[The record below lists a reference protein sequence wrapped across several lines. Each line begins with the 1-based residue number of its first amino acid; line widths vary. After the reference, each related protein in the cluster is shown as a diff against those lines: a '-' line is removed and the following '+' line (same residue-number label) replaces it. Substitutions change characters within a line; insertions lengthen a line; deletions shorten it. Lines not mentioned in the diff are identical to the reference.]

1 MRWDNIPQELK
12 NLRQWVCW
20 QAAPV
25 PGKPDKIKKMPVNP
39 LTGGAAQSNN
49 PDTWADFQAA
59 AAAASRFSGIGF
71 MFANGYFGVDID
83 GIDGDIEAFKQ
94 GDPQNIVGEFLHS
107 LASYGEYSVSGRGLH
122 IICKGKLPPGG
133 RRKGNVEMYEKG
145 RFFVMTGNQAGP
157 YAQLNDCTQLIKP
170 LHEKYIGGGRAP
182 LPQREPAALS
192 LSDSEL
198 LDKIRGSKQ
207 GKVFSGLYAGDWE
220 PYYPS
225 QSEADLR
232 LCSLL
237 AFWTGRDEERMDR
250 LFRSSGLMREKW
262 DRKQSGSTYGR
273 LTVAKA
279 AAACAGVYEP
289 GREEEYGGVTIG
301 QPEKRK
307 VYSFD
312 DTGNAERF
320 CDQYGEIIRYSY
332 IDKGWMWYDGRKW
345 VVDDVGMVHRLVD
358 KTVEGMSG
366 DFNYYMEHAPNNVDL
381 NDWEKSLNKHLKSSR
396 SSKAK
401 SAMLKESEHR
411 CSITPEQL
419 DQFPMLL
426 NTPSGTLNLV
436 GGELTGHDPGQLLT
450 RITASEYTDKM
461 QCPLWLD
468 FLGTIFNHDQSLIRY
483 LQKAIGYT
491 LTGSTAEQCMF
502 VCYGEGRNGKSTL
515 LDVLYELLGGYAA
528 NVQPEV
534 LMANRKNPGGPL
546 SEIAR
551 LRGARLVVS
560 AEPEEGMRLNEGL
573 VKQLT
578 GGDRVTARFL
588 YGKDF
593 EFKPEFKLWI
603 AANHKPVIRGTDTGI
618 WRRVHLIPFT
628 VQIPERQVDRALPFK
643 LRRELPGILQWAAE
657 GCLTWQEEGLEMPP
671 AVMEATAE
679 YRSEMDIL
687 GQFLAQCTRQGPM
700 CGDVPAAKLYSAYKQ
715 WAQDNGE
722 YLLSGTKF
730 GREMGRRL
738 RKIKTRE
745 GWIYSDIRLN
755 INIVQPYSISFGDV

>member
-12 NLRQWVCW
+12 QLHQWVCW
-20 QAAPV
+20 KAEPI
-25 PGKPDKIKKMPVNP
+25 PDKPDKIKKMPINP
-39 LTGGAAQSNN
+39 VTGGPAQSNN
-49 PDTWADFQAA
+49 PDTWTDFQT
-59 AAAASRFSGIGF
+59 AASAAPRFSGIGF
-71 MFANGYFGVDID
+71 MFGGGYFGVDID

-94 GDPQNIVGEFLHS
+94 GDPQNIVGEFLHT
-107 LASYGEYSVSGRGLH
+107 LESYGEYSVSGRGLH

-133 RRKGNVEMYEKG
+133 RRKGNVEMYERG
-145 RFFVMTGNQAGP
+145 RFFVMTGNQAGL
-157 YAQLNDCTQLIKP
+157 YSQLNDCTQLIKP

-182 LPQREPAALS
+182 LPPREPVTLS
-192 LSDSEL
+192 MSDSEL
-198 LDKIRGSKQ
+198 MDKIRESKQ
-207 GKVFSGLYAGDWE
+207 GRIFSDLYAGDWE

-225 QSEADLR
+225 QSEADMR
-232 LCSLL
+232 LCSIL
-237 AFWTGRDEERMDR
+237 AFWTGRDEERMDQ

-279 AAACAGVYEP
+279 SASCAKVYEP
-289 GREEEYGGVTIG
+289 RQEEYSGVTIG
-301 QPEKRK
+301 QTKTQK
-307 VYSFD
+307 IYSFD

-320 CDQYGEIIRYSY
+320 CDRYGEMIRYSY
-332 IDKGWMWYDGRKW
+332 INRKWMWYDGRKW
-345 VVDDVGMVHRLVD
+345 LTDDIGMVCQLLDNMVND
-358 KTVEGMSG
+358 MAN
-366 DFNYYMEHAPNNVDL
+366 DFDYYMEHIPAGTPVDE
-381 NDWEKSLNKHLKSSR
+381 WEKSLRKHLKSSR
-396 SSKAK
+396 SNKTKTA
-401 SAMLKESEHR
+401 ALKESQHH
-411 CSITPEQL
+411 CSILPEQL

-436 GGELTGHDPGQLLT
+436 GGELMQHDPGQFLT
-450 RITASEYTDKM
+450 RITSSEYTDKM

-468 FLGTIFNHDQSLIRY
+468 FLDTIFHHDRELIRY

-515 LDVLYELLGGYAA
+515 LDVLYELMGGYAS

-534 LMANRKNPGGPL
+534 LMANRKNSGPL

-573 VKQLT
+573 IKQLT

-588 YGKDF
+588 YGDDF
-593 EFKPEFKLWI
+593 EFRPEFKLWI

-618 WRRVHLIPFT
+618 WRRVHLIPFLI
-628 VQIPERQVDRALPFK
+628 QIPEKQVDKTLPFK

-657 GCLTWQEEGLEMPP
+657 GCLMWQKEGLEMPP
-671 AVMEATAE
+671 AVVEATAE

-687 GQFLAQCTRQGPM
+687 GQFLSECTRQGPM
-700 CGDVPAAKLYSAYKQ
+700 CGDVPAAKLYSIYKQ
-715 WAQDNGE
+715 WAQNNWE
-722 YLLSGTKF
+722 YVMSGNKF
-730 GREMGRRL
+730 GREMSRRL
-738 RKIKTRE
+738 KKIKTRD

-755 INIVQPYSISFGDV
+755 IDIVQPYSIKFGDV